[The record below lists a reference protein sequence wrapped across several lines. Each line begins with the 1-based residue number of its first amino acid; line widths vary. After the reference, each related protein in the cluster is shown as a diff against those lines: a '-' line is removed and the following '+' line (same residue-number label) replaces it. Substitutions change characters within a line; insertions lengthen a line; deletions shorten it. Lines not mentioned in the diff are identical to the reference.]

1 MKVKNV
7 CWCFLLAL
15 PMVASAGSNGGAPA
29 LSPEAFDKA
38 LASLPMPNVAN
49 GAVVHNKQFCG
60 SCHGPQGYAPTA
72 NWPHVAGQ
80 PFEVT
85 AKALLDFRDGRRKGG
100 AQAALMSAA
109 VKNMTNQQIADVA
122 AYYEVLVGPDGN
134 KLKVGKGNMP
144 DTSKID
150 VSALIKQGDPARAI
164 TPCAACH
171 GTTGKGRA
179 NGSVPVLH
187 GQNPVYLAAQLRDYR
202 DNKRTNDMLKEMR
215 FFAQKLTDDEIN
227 ALANFYGDQKGWPGK
242 IAGSKAP
249 VK

>member
-1 MKVKNV
+1 M
-7 CWCFLLAL
+7 
-15 PMVASAGSNGGAPA
+15 
-29 LSPEAFDKA
+29 
-38 LASLPMPNVAN
+38 
-49 GAVVHNKQFCG
+49 
-60 SCHGPQGYAPTA
+60 
-72 NWPHVAGQ
+72 
-80 PFEVT
+80 
-85 AKALLDFRDGRRKGG
+85 
-100 AQAALMSAA
+100 
-109 VKNMTNQQIADVA
+109 
-122 AYYEVLVGPDGN
+122 GPDGN

-187 GQNPVYLAAQLRDYR
+187 GQNSVYLAGQLRDYR
-202 DNKRTNDMLKEMR
+202 DGKRTNDVLKEMS

-227 ALANFYGDQKGWPGK
+227 ALVNHYADETGWPGK
-242 IAGSKAP
+242 KPEKKTA